1 MDKILKYQQAI
12 LSFLNDYAQI
22 KPINLKKTEN
32 QVIADNANHHYQLLR
47 LGWQDDERI
56 FQTVFHFDIIGDK
69 VWVQQ
74 NRTDLPLD
82 EELIDLGIAKEDI
95 VWGVVHPRYR
105 EEMTEVV

>member
-22 KPINLKKTEN
+22 TPANLKKTEN
-32 QVIADNANHHYQLLR
+32 QVIADFANHHYQLLR
-47 LGWQDDERI
+47 LGWQNDERI

-82 EELIDLGIAKEDI
+82 EELVDLGIEKSDI
-95 VWGVVHPRYR
+95 IWGVVHPRYR
-105 EEMTEVV
+105 PELAEA